1 MTETQSHRS
10 PLPPLSA
17 VLATAALAAIMVVL
31 EPRGAPLWVLAGVML
46 PAAWLVLEQLMFA
59 GDLPRKRLEARDQ
72 IRLSVTIAGVML
84 ALPLALT
91 AVFTSGAVMASDA
104 MEQRVLGAAFGLG
117 IFIYG
122 NWSTKA
128 PVDLEA
134 KDAAGEQ
141 ARARYLGICF
151 VLAGLGNAM
160 AWLFAPMAW
169 APWLA
174 GAVLALPAV
183 AILVRVMRARATS

>member
-1 MTETQSHRS
+1 MTAIHAGRS

-17 VLATAALAAIMVVL
+17 VMATAALAAVMVVQDPEGVL
-31 EPRGAPLWVLAGVML
+31 VWALAGVIL
-46 PAAWLVLEQLMFA
+46 PVAWLLLEQIAFA
-59 GDLPRKRLEARDQ
+59 GELSRERLEARDRV
-72 IRLSVTIAGVML
+72 RLAVTIAGVML

-91 AVFTSGAVMASDA
+91 AIFTSGVVTASDSV
-104 MEQRVLGAAFGLG
+104 EQRALGAAFGLG

-134 KDAAGEQ
+134 RNAARDQ
-141 ARARYLGICF
+141 ANARYLGVCF
-151 VLAGLGNAM
+151 VLAGLGNAL

-169 APWLA
+169 APWIA
-174 GAVLALPAV
+174 GAVLALPAI
-183 AILVRVMRARATS
+183 AILIRVTRSRANP